1 MLGLFVITFV
11 LYLTAALLDRRRL
24 RDAERYVTM
33 VGFMFLVPATLAQHL
48 PPLILLLL
56 SLFFA
61 AYLHKAW

>member
-11 LYLTAALLDRRRL
+11 LYLIAALLDRRRP

-33 VGFMFLVPATLAQHL
+33 VGFMCLVPATLAQHL
-48 PPLILLLL
+48 PPLILLL